1 MESFMEDINIRI
13 ARLSIALGISLQK
26 EEDVAAVIHQLR
38 GMSVTEDRR
47 SAPERRTGE
56 RAAMSAERRKSYFR
70 SELRGLLVLRYGVE
84 QRLVEQ
90 MGFHETRQI
99 LAEAEAHLTRSGFQ
113 PGVAGMQIDQHF
125 ETK

>member
-47 SAPERRTGE
+47 SAPERRAGE